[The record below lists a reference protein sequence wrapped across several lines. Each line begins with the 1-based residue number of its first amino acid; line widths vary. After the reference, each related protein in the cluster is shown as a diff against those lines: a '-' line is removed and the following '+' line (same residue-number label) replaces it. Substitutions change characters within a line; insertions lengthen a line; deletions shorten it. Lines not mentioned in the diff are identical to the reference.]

1 MLSYRIRKA
10 TTGVAPHPCIL
21 LLHGYGS
28 NADDLFYFAGY
39 LPDQL
44 TVISLEA
51 PLDTPFGGKAWY
63 SIHFDAAQDKWSDL
77 KEAEKSLVDITQQLE
92 YFIKEYDLN
101 PKDIGLMGFSQGAIL
116 SWSLLLDHPDQFRRA
131 ICMSGYINTQLLKKT
146 LDEYQNVLAY
156 ASHGTNDSTVPYQW
170 AESSVNQL
178 MTNNPKTSF
187 NSYPDGHNVSPE
199 NFRDLLEW
207 ISKTNLDSGRENAHL
222 IQN

>member
-1 MLSYRIRKA
+1 MAMLSYRIRKA

-28 NADDLFYFAGY
+28 NADDLFSFAGY

-77 KEAEKSLVDITQQLE
+77 KEAEKSLVAITQQLE

-131 ICMSGYINTQLLKKT
+131 ICMSGYINTQLLKKP

-178 MTNNPKTSF
+178 RMNNPKTSF

-207 ISKTNLDSGRENAHL
+207 ISKTNLD
-222 IQN
+222 